1 MFAGAKV
8 ARIEILRKTRR
19 QRGTLGDFILSRRT
33 SLVDLRV
40 DDVEQRNRN
49 CFLVAL
55 IEAAGEKIING
66 LDV

>member
-1 MFAGAKV
+1 MFAGAKA

-55 IEAAGEKIING
+55 IGTSGEK
-66 LDV
+66 